1 MVWFRE
7 GLPPAGMATPPSAKD
22 GETKRAHRLP
32 DPAPAKQ
39 WTYEAWPQGWILALY
54 GDVVWWYDLD
64 TPMYR
69 LQRAHAHLVFKY
81 QACLHEW
88 SIWIASVFAQGKYRR
103 RRCGTLLV
111 QTVREWHRSLAIKG
125 LIHSVAREEPADIR
139 QFWCSQ
145 KAILEPIQMGC
156 YSDGSAKYV
165 TNFLIRGC

>member
-54 GDVVWWYDLD
+54 GDVVWWCDLD

-69 LQRAHAHLVFKY
+69 LQRAHAHLVFNQVSGMLARMEHLDRLSVRPGKV
-81 QACLHEW
+81 QA
-88 SIWIASVFAQGKYRR
+88 
-103 RRCGTLLV
+103 
-111 QTVREWHRSLAIKG
+111 
-125 LIHSVAREEPADIR
+125 
-139 QFWCSQ
+139 
-145 KAILEPIQMGC
+145 
-156 YSDGSAKYV
+156 
-165 TNFLIRGC
+165 